1 MASAKYSICL
11 EPTHWVPSD
20 ERIAISA
27 HANNLVSAEFVFDA
41 LCDRAQRVVD
51 ALPIADRV
59 EYVVELL
66 ELFSDDSIVL
76 HKSITFG
83 DPISLR

>member
-1 MASAKYSICL
+1 MASAKYSIHL

-41 LCDRAQRVVD
+41 LCDRAQH
-51 ALPIADRV
+51 LADRV